1 MTPEHFN
8 KLVDSVFGDLRALLS
23 SKEKEYS
30 QGVDRLDQFKKGAM
44 MTNRPSHQVLAGFML
59 KHTTSIYDMLQ
70 QENTNIFSI
79 DEWNQKIYDHINYLL
94 LLLGIIEENATD
106 SNPVPITK
114 EQLKNLKEESKPYQ
128 YPKID
133 LPYALKKEK

>member
-8 KLVDSVFGDLRALLS
+8 RLIDAVFDDLRELLS
-23 SKEKEYS
+23 RKEKEYS

-59 KHTTSIYDMLQ
+59 KHTTSIYDMIQ
-70 QENTNIFSI
+70 QENTNTFSM
-79 DEWNQKIYDHINYLL
+79 DKWNQKIYDHINYLL
-94 LLLGIIEENATD
+94 LLLGIVEENATD
-106 SNPVPITK
+106 SNPVPA
-114 EQLKNLKEESKPYQ
+114 QKEESKPYQ